1 MNANLRGSTTFRAD
15 LFILFGLSCFA
26 HVELATDLFVK
37 SKAVKQEVSRTVMS
51 PPVVSVLCLVDYQN
65 LTVELMDGQS
75 GFTFPF
81 NKKLACFAQKF
92 IYPSQMK

>member
-1 MNANLRGSTTFRAD
+1 MNANLRGSTTFKDD

-65 LTVELMDGQS
+65 LTVELMDAS
-75 GFTFPF
+75 LVSLSHST
-81 NKKLACFAQKF
+81 K
-92 IYPSQMK
+92 S